1 VKDQFARLAAWQP
14 FAKAG
19 NWPDADMLAIGEL
32 KPHPGYGEPR
42 SSRLTYDEQK
52 TLLTLWAIAKSPLI
66 VGANLTLL
74 DAKTL
79 TLLTNADVIALDQ
92 EGTGEFEAKH
102 EGAMIAWRTSLPKER
117 EALAIFNTGDTPL
130 SVQRDFADFDAD
142 LGTRHW
148 KVTDAW
154 AGQELGRQRGV
165 DATLAPHSCLLLVL
179 SPEKLLPEKLL
190 PKLHKEH
197 E

>member
-1 VKDQFARLAAWQP
+1 
-14 FAKAG
+14 
-19 NWPDADMLAIGEL
+19 
-32 KPHPGYGEPR
+32 
-42 SSRLTYDEQK
+42 
-52 TLLTLWAIAKSPLI
+52 
-66 VGANLTLL
+66 
-74 DAKTL
+74 
-79 TLLTNADVIALDQ
+79 
-92 EGTGEFEAKH
+92 
-102 EGAMIAWRTSLPKER
+102 MIAWRTSLPKER

-130 SVQRDFADFDAD
+130 PVQQDFAGFDAD

-154 AGQELGRQRGV
+154 AAQELGRKRGV

-179 SPEKLLPEKLL
+179 TPEKSLTEKLA